1 MRVHAFLEQWGLI
14 NYQVSRASD
23 PKSRSMPQLEL
34 SDSQIDPE
42 TKPAALGPPFTG
54 HFRVT
59 LDTPRGLQPLHP
71 GTKPNPQPDR
81 PALSSSSAAPRPP
94 PHPTNLDLRKTIYNT
109 SAHDTIP
116 ITAQDAQKAINDSA
130 SASAGPSV
138 KKAYACEVCG
148 VDCTRAR
155 YHSLKDG
162 KYIICVACYSSGR
175 FSSTM
180 HSGGFVRMDD
190 EAFKHATSADG
201 GDWSDQETL
210 LLLEGIE
217 MFDEDWLKVAEHV
230 GTRSKEQCVMHFLQ
244 LPIED
249 EYLDESGA
257 ELGPLRFASKSLDG
271 SGSAGLPFSKADNP
285 VMSVVAFLASAVGP
299 GVAAAAAQRALGEL
313 TDGLKAG
320 IKASADRSAEVDAEV
335 AAKEKESQEKKDE
348 EGKNGMQVDD
358 STVVE
363 AEDAE
368 KEAGS
373 TSEAKVEKD
382 DVEMDKEDA
391 VRETEAPANETADI
405 AAASSGLPHSHVQ
418 HVATLALGAAAVKA
432 SALAVHEERQLE
444 SLVTRLVAAQMKK
457 LELKLG
463 MFEKFEEMLEQEKR
477 QLEIQKQQF
486 FKDKLNLQSQLA
498 NAQELLNKARAGQ
511 NSAQVAGDVA
521 KAVQASAPQSTAGG
535 VRPVPMEGIEVPTD
549 GSIQPLT

>member
-1 MRVHAFLEQWGLI
+1 M
-14 NYQVSRASD
+14 
-23 PKSRSMPQLEL
+23 
-34 SDSQIDPE
+34 
-42 TKPAALGPPFTG
+42 
-54 HFRVT
+54 T

-71 GTKPNPQPDR
+71 GTKPVPQPDR

-109 SAHDTIP
+109 SAHDTVP

-175 FSSTM
+175 FPSTM

-201 GDWSDQETL
+201 GEWSDQETL

-249 EYLDESGA
+249 QYLDESGA
-257 ELGPLRFASKSLDG
+257 ELGPLRFASKSLNG
-271 SGSAGLPFSKADNP
+271 SSSAGLPFSKADNP

-320 IKASADRSAEVDAEV
+320 IKASADKAAESDADA
-335 AAKEKESQEKKDE
+335 AAKEKENKEQ
-348 EGKNGMQVDD
+348 NGMQVDD
-358 STVVE
+358 SLV
-363 AEDAE
+363 AEVDGTGTGTSA
-368 KEAGS
+368 

-382 DVEMDKEDA
+382 DVEMDTA
-391 VRETEAPANETADI
+391 REKSIPAGETITDQVTAT
-405 AAASSGLPHSHVQ
+405 ASSSGLPHSHVQ

-444 SLVTRLVAAQMKK
+444 SLVTRLVSAQMKK

-511 NSAQVAGDVA
+511 NPAQVAADVA
-521 KAVQASAPQSTAGG
+521 KAVQASAPQPTAGS
-535 VRPVPMEGIEVPTD
+535 VQPVPMEGVEVPTD
-549 GSIQPLT
+549 GSIQPLS